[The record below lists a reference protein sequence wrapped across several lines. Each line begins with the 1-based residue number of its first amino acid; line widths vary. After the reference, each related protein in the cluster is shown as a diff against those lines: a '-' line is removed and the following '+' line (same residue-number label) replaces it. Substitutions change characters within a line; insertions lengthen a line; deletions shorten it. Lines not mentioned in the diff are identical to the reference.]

1 MVAIERVLCRLNFK
15 RFIWCSLLCFAA
27 FIAVEVPAVAQEQA
41 PRFED
46 YRVSTWRGKMAPLK
60 LQSHPLA
67 RKYRTL
73 IRQQMRDE
81 GVNFAGR
88 YTVASMGCGT
98 GCSITSIVDA
108 RTGDAYFPKQLS
120 GWTGIVGDYDP
131 PENEDP
137 WTFHSTSRS
146 LRAIGR
152 ENIGGISEER
162 YGPSG
167 IYYYEWKN
175 NRVLL
180 VKFTHVGSYPDPD
193 PPARQPHSRRQ
204 TIPTDQDKAR

>member
-1 MVAIERVLCRLNFK
+1 LIIAIERVLGLNLDRLV
-15 RFIWCSLLCFAA
+15 WCILLCFAA
-27 FIAVEVPAVAQEQA
+27 LTAVEAQEQT

-46 YRVSTWRGKMAPLK
+46 YRVSVWRGKMAPIN

-88 YTVASMGCGT
+88 YTLASMGCGT
-98 GCSITSIVDA
+98 GCLMTAIVDA
-108 RTGDAYFPKQLS
+108 RTGNAYFPKQLF

-137 WTFHSTSRS
+137 WTFHSTSRL

-152 ENIGGISEER
+152 ENIGRSSEER

-167 IYYYEWKN
+167 VYYYEWKD
-175 NRVLL
+175 NRLRV

-193 PPARQPHSRRQ
+193 PPAPQPHSRRQ
-204 TIPTDQDKAR
+204 TIPTDQNKAR